1 MHKQQN
7 RDLIPLSDIGES
19 VCVFINGINGSA
31 NLQVKLFSLG
41 LGIGSAVEILRN
53 RKGDVV
59 LAKGHNRIS
68 LGQDVASK
76 LLVTA
81 Q

>member
-1 MHKQQN
+1 MQQQIK
-7 RDLIPLSDIGES
+7 DLVPLSDVGES
-19 VCVFINGINGSA
+19 VCVFINGINGSPK
-31 NLQVKLFSLG
+31 LQVKLFSLG

-59 LAKGHNRIS
+59 LARGHNRIS
-68 LGQDVASK
+68 LGHDVASK

>member
-1 MHKQQN
+1 MQQQN
-7 RDLIPLSDIGES
+7 NGLLPLSEVGES
-19 VCVFINGINGSA
+19 VCVFINAIKGSPK
-31 NLQVKLFSLG
+31 LQVKLFGLG

-68 LGQDVASK
+68 LGLDVANK